1 VKNCLP
7 SSGSF
12 ESNWGSGDR
21 EKYQNNVI
29 FIDSKIYFIELIKKF
44 NKFLFFNTKIMNII
58 IQSRKWQQLLD
69 QLL

>member
-1 VKNCLP
+1 MTSCEKLP
-7 SSGSF
+7 SF

-29 FIDSKIYFIELIKKF
+29 FIDSKIYFIELIKKL
-44 NKFLFFNTKIMNII
+44 NKFLLFYIKIMNII